1 MFQIH
6 FQSLRKI
13 YFITAEKWG
22 WTVSETDKEEFYM
35 IEYLLEDLEEKINE
49 ENKQY
54 KKQEDE
60 YKKQSKMS
68 QPKMPKVGETN
79 YGGFKTPKVSMPKMS
94 MPKVSTPK
102 F

>member
-1 MFQIH
+1 M
-6 FQSLRKI
+6 RKI